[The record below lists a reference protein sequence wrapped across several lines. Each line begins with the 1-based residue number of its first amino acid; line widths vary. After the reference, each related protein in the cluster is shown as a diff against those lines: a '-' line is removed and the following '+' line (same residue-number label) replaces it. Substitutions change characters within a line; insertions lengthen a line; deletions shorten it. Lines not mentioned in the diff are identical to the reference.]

1 MELSNTIK
9 ERYSLRNFADKAI
22 EEETLKV
29 ILDAGRLAP
38 TARNQQ
44 RTKTVVVRD
53 PELKAKMVEVCCGQK
68 FIEKAGAILVV
79 CADDDRNMT
88 CGQSARTVDCCIA
101 LSFMILQ
108 AAEYGIQGCWLGAF
122 EADKVK
128 VLLGIPEEFVVT
140 AVFPMGY
147 AETDDGARRQ
157 KKPLEEFVC
166 WDRF

>member
-44 RTKTVVVRD
+44 RTKTV
-53 PELKAKMVEVCCGQK
+53 
-68 FIEKAGAILVV
+68 I
-79 CADDDRNMT
+79 
-88 CGQSARTVDCCIA
+88 
-101 LSFMILQ
+101 
-108 AAEYGIQGCWLGAF
+108 
-122 EADKVK
+122 
-128 VLLGIPEEFVVT
+128 
-140 AVFPMGY
+140 FPMGY